1 MKAKSALQSLR
12 QGIVIC
18 DAKGCVVHV
27 NAAYAEF
34 TGIRPEKIRGKR
46 IRDVRVGSL
55 VPKVLRT
62 GEAIEGVYKS
72 DGERSYFASVY
83 PIYEA
88 GEKKGTV
95 SIVTTLEQSRA
106 RKRPGGGTLKE
117 RVREFE
123 RQEIRRTLLLY
134 DDNLEGK
141 KQAAEAWAFRCPR
154 CTARWRANKR
164 AEKANAAGLKEGML
178 HGQRTED
185 GIFTLCRG
193 RVRSSNRLIFRFRF
207 ALPYGVPMFRLDDR
221 AEI

>member
-18 DAKGCVVHV
+18 DAKGCVVYV

-34 TGIRPEKIRGKR
+34 TGIRPEEIRGKR

-62 GEAIEGVYKS
+62 GEAIESVYKS

-106 RKRPGGGTLKE
+106 RRRPGGGTLKE

-141 KQAAEAWAFRCPR
+141 KQAAEA
-154 CTARWRANKR
+154 
-164 AEKANAAGLKEGML
+164 L
-178 HGQRTED
+178 
-185 GIFTLCRG
+185 GISLSTLY
-193 RVRSSNRLIFRFRF
+193 SKMESK
-207 ALPYGVPMFRLDDR
+207 
-221 AEI
+221 

>member
-18 DAKGCVVHV
+18 DAKGCVVYI

-34 TGIRPEKIRGKR
+34 TGIRPKEIRGKR

-106 RKRPGGGTLKE
+106 RRRPGGGTLKE

-141 KQAAEAWAFRCPR
+141 KQAAEA
-154 CTARWRANKR
+154 
-164 AEKANAAGLKEGML
+164 L
-178 HGQRTED
+178 
-185 GIFTLCRG
+185 GISLSTLY
-193 RVRSSNRLIFRFRF
+193 SKMESK
-207 ALPYGVPMFRLDDR
+207 
-221 AEI
+221 

>member
-18 DAKGCVVHV
+18 DAKGCVVYV

-34 TGIRPEKIRGKR
+34 TGIRPEEIRGKR

-106 RKRPGGGTLKE
+106 RRRPGGGTLKE

-123 RQEIRRTLLLY
+123 WQEIRRMLLLY

-141 KQAAEAWAFRCPR
+141 KQAAEA
-154 CTARWRANKR
+154 
-164 AEKANAAGLKEGML
+164 L
-178 HGQRTED
+178 
-185 GIFTLCRG
+185 GISLSTLY
-193 RVRSSNRLIFRFRF
+193 SKMESK
-207 ALPYGVPMFRLDDR
+207 
-221 AEI
+221 

>member
-18 DAKGCVVHV
+18 DAKGCVVYV

-106 RKRPGGGTLKE
+106 RRRPDGGTLKK

-141 KQAAEAWAFRCPR
+141 KQAAEA
-154 CTARWRANKR
+154 
-164 AEKANAAGLKEGML
+164 L
-178 HGQRTED
+178 
-185 GIFTLCRG
+185 GISLSTLY
-193 RVRSSNRLIFRFRF
+193 SKMESK
-207 ALPYGVPMFRLDDR
+207 
-221 AEI
+221 

>member
-18 DAKGCVVHV
+18 DAKGCVVYV

-34 TGIRPEKIRGKR
+34 TGIRPEEIRGKR

-95 SIVTTLEQSRA
+95 SIVTTLEQSWA
-106 RKRPGGGTLKE
+106 RRRPDGGTLKE

-141 KQAAEAWAFRCPR
+141 KQAAEA
-154 CTARWRANKR
+154 
-164 AEKANAAGLKEGML
+164 L
-178 HGQRTED
+178 
-185 GIFTLCRG
+185 GISLSTLY
-193 RVRSSNRLIFRFRF
+193 SKMESK
-207 ALPYGVPMFRLDDR
+207 
-221 AEI
+221 

>member
-18 DAKGCVVHV
+18 DAKGCVVYV

-34 TGIRPEKIRGKR
+34 SGIRPEKIRGKR

-106 RKRPGGGTLKE
+106 RKRHGGGTLKE

-141 KQAAEAWAFRCPR
+141 KQAAEA
-154 CTARWRANKR
+154 
-164 AEKANAAGLKEGML
+164 L
-178 HGQRTED
+178 
-185 GIFTLCRG
+185 GISLSTLY
-193 RVRSSNRLIFRFRF
+193 SKMESK
-207 ALPYGVPMFRLDDR
+207 
-221 AEI
+221 

>member
-18 DAKGCVVHV
+18 DAKGCVVYV

-117 RVREFE
+117 RMREFE

-141 KQAAEAWAFRCPR
+141 KQAAEA
-154 CTARWRANKR
+154 
-164 AEKANAAGLKEGML
+164 L
-178 HGQRTED
+178 
-185 GIFTLCRG
+185 GISLSTLY
-193 RVRSSNRLIFRFRF
+193 SKMESK
-207 ALPYGVPMFRLDDR
+207 
-221 AEI
+221 

>member
-1 MKAKSALQSLR
+1 MKAKSALQSLW

-18 DAKGCVVHV
+18 DAKGCVVYV

-34 TGIRPEKIRGKR
+34 TGIRPEEICGKR

-123 RQEIRRTLLLY
+123 RQEIRRALLLY

-141 KQAAEAWAFRCPR
+141 KQAAEA
-154 CTARWRANKR
+154 
-164 AEKANAAGLKEGML
+164 L
-178 HGQRTED
+178 
-185 GIFTLCRG
+185 GISLSTLY
-193 RVRSSNRLIFRFRF
+193 SKMESK
-207 ALPYGVPMFRLDDR
+207 
-221 AEI
+221 

>member
-18 DAKGCVVHV
+18 DAKGCVVYV

-34 TGIRPEKIRGKR
+34 TGIRPEEIRGKR

-106 RKRPGGGTLKE
+106 RKYPGGGTLKE

-141 KQAAEAWAFRCPR
+141 KQAAEA
-154 CTARWRANKR
+154 
-164 AEKANAAGLKEGML
+164 L
-178 HGQRTED
+178 
-185 GIFTLCRG
+185 GISLSTLY
-193 RVRSSNRLIFRFRF
+193 SKMESK
-207 ALPYGVPMFRLDDR
+207 
-221 AEI
+221 

>member
-12 QGIVIC
+12 HGIVIC
-18 DAKGCVVHV
+18 DAKGCVVYV

-106 RKRPGGGTLKE
+106 RRRPGGGTLKE

-141 KQAAEAWAFRCPR
+141 KQAAEA
-154 CTARWRANKR
+154 
-164 AEKANAAGLKEGML
+164 L
-178 HGQRTED
+178 
-185 GIFTLCRG
+185 GISLSTLY
-193 RVRSSNRLIFRFRF
+193 SKMESK
-207 ALPYGVPMFRLDDR
+207 
-221 AEI
+221 

>member
-18 DAKGCVVHV
+18 DAKGCVVYV

-34 TGIRPEKIRGKR
+34 TGIRPEEIRGKR

-62 GEAIEGVYKS
+62 GETIEGVYKS

-106 RKRPGGGTLKE
+106 RKRLGGGTLKE

-141 KQAAEAWAFRCPR
+141 KQAAEA
-154 CTARWRANKR
+154 
-164 AEKANAAGLKEGML
+164 L
-178 HGQRTED
+178 
-185 GIFTLCRG
+185 GISLSTLY
-193 RVRSSNRLIFRFRF
+193 SKMESK
-207 ALPYGVPMFRLDDR
+207 
-221 AEI
+221 

>member
-18 DAKGCVVHV
+18 DAEGCVVYV

-34 TGIRPEKIRGKR
+34 TGIRPEEIRGKR

-106 RKRPGGGTLKE
+106 RRRPGGGTLKE

-123 RQEIRRTLLLY
+123 RQEIRRMLLLY

-141 KQAAEAWAFRCPR
+141 KQAAEA
-154 CTARWRANKR
+154 
-164 AEKANAAGLKEGML
+164 L
-178 HGQRTED
+178 
-185 GIFTLCRG
+185 GISLSTLY
-193 RVRSSNRLIFRFRF
+193 SKMESK
-207 ALPYGVPMFRLDDR
+207 
-221 AEI
+221 

>member
-18 DAKGCVVHV
+18 DAKGCVVYV

-34 TGIRPEKIRGKR
+34 TGIRPEEIRGKR

-72 DGERSYFASVY
+72 DGERSYFASVC

-106 RKRPGGGTLKE
+106 RRRPGGGTLKE

-141 KQAAEAWAFRCPR
+141 KQNAEA
-154 CTARWRANKR
+154 
-164 AEKANAAGLKEGML
+164 L
-178 HGQRTED
+178 
-185 GIFTLCRG
+185 GISLSTLY
-193 RVRSSNRLIFRFRF
+193 SKMESK
-207 ALPYGVPMFRLDDR
+207 
-221 AEI
+221 

>member
-18 DAKGCVVHV
+18 DAKGCVVYV

-34 TGIRPEKIRGKR
+34 TGIRPEEIRGKR

-134 DDNLEGK
+134 DDNLECK
-141 KQAAEAWAFRCPR
+141 KQAAEA
-154 CTARWRANKR
+154 
-164 AEKANAAGLKEGML
+164 L
-178 HGQRTED
+178 
-185 GIFTLCRG
+185 GISLSTLY
-193 RVRSSNRLIFRFRF
+193 SK
-207 ALPYGVPMFRLDDR
+207 M
-221 AEI
+221 

>member
-18 DAKGCVVHV
+18 DAKGCVVYV

-34 TGIRPEKIRGKR
+34 TGIRPEEIRGKR

-106 RKRPGGGTLKE
+106 RKRLGGGTLKE

-141 KQAAEAWAFRCPR
+141 KQAAEA
-154 CTARWRANKR
+154 
-164 AEKANAAGLKEGML
+164 L
-178 HGQRTED
+178 
-185 GIFTLCRG
+185 GISLSTLY
-193 RVRSSNRLIFRFRF
+193 SKMESK
-207 ALPYGVPMFRLDDR
+207 
-221 AEI
+221 

>member
-18 DAKGCVVHV
+18 DAKGCVVYV

-34 TGIRPEKIRGKR
+34 TGIRPEEIRGKR

-55 VPKVLRT
+55 VPKVLHT

-117 RVREFE
+117 RARVR
-123 RQEIRRTLLLY
+123 
-134 DDNLEGK
+134 
-141 KQAAEAWAFRCPR
+141 
-154 CTARWRANKR
+154 
-164 AEKANAAGLKEGML
+164 AAGDPADAAALRQQFG
-178 HGQRTED
+178 GQKAGRRSAGHFAVHAVQQDGEQIKGRKSECSGAERRDASRTEN
-185 GIFTLCRG
+185 G
-193 RVRSSNRLIFRFRF
+193 RRNFHVMPWTCPIRMT
-207 ALPYGVPMFRLDDR
+207 GR
-221 AEI
+221 APKYLFQNISVL

>member
-18 DAKGCVVHV
+18 DAKGCVVYV

-46 IRDVRVGSL
+46 IRDVSVGSL

-88 GEKKGTV
+88 GEEKGTV

-123 RQEIRRTLLLY
+123 RQEIQRTLLLY

-141 KQAAEAWAFRCPR
+141 KQAAEA
-154 CTARWRANKR
+154 
-164 AEKANAAGLKEGML
+164 L
-178 HGQRTED
+178 
-185 GIFTLCRG
+185 GISLSTLY
-193 RVRSSNRLIFRFRF
+193 SKMESK
-207 ALPYGVPMFRLDDR
+207 
-221 AEI
+221 

>member
-18 DAKGCVVHV
+18 DAKGCVVYV

-34 TGIRPEKIRGKR
+34 TGIRPEEIRGKR

-106 RKRPGGGTLKE
+106 HKRPGGGTLKE

-141 KQAAEAWAFRCPR
+141 KQAAEALGISLS
-154 CTARWRANKR
+154 TLYSKM
-164 AEKANAAGLKEGML
+164 ESKSKGEKKANAVGLKEGML

-193 RVRSSNRLIFRFRF
+193 RVRS
-207 ALPYGVPMFRLDDR
+207 A
-221 AEI
+221 

>member
-18 DAKGCVVHV
+18 DAKGCVVYV

-106 RKRPGGGTLKE
+106 RRRPGGGTLKE

-134 DDNLEGK
+134 NDNLEGK
-141 KQAAEAWAFRCPR
+141 KQAAEA
-154 CTARWRANKR
+154 
-164 AEKANAAGLKEGML
+164 L
-178 HGQRTED
+178 
-185 GIFTLCRG
+185 GISLSTLY
-193 RVRSSNRLIFRFRF
+193 SKMESK
-207 ALPYGVPMFRLDDR
+207 
-221 AEI
+221 

>member
-18 DAKGCVVHV
+18 DAKGCAVYV

-34 TGIRPEKIRGKR
+34 TGIRPEEIRGKR

-83 PIYEA
+83 PIYEV

-106 RKRPGGGTLKE
+106 RRRPGGGTLKE

-141 KQAAEAWAFRCPR
+141 KQAAEA
-154 CTARWRANKR
+154 
-164 AEKANAAGLKEGML
+164 L
-178 HGQRTED
+178 
-185 GIFTLCRG
+185 GISLSTLY
-193 RVRSSNRLIFRFRF
+193 SKMESK
-207 ALPYGVPMFRLDDR
+207 
-221 AEI
+221 

>member
-18 DAKGCVVHV
+18 DAKGCVVYV

-106 RKRPGGGTLKE
+106 RRRPGG
-117 RVREFE
+117 VREFE

-141 KQAAEAWAFRCPR
+141 KQAAEA
-154 CTARWRANKR
+154 
-164 AEKANAAGLKEGML
+164 L
-178 HGQRTED
+178 
-185 GIFTLCRG
+185 GISLSTLY
-193 RVRSSNRLIFRFRF
+193 SKMESK
-207 ALPYGVPMFRLDDR
+207 
-221 AEI
+221 

>member
-18 DAKGCVVHV
+18 DAKGCVVYV

-34 TGIRPEKIRGKR
+34 TGIRPEEIRGKR
-46 IRDVRVGSL
+46 IRNVRVGSL

-106 RKRPGGGTLKE
+106 RRRPGGGTLKE

-141 KQAAEAWAFRCPR
+141 KQAAEA
-154 CTARWRANKR
+154 
-164 AEKANAAGLKEGML
+164 L
-178 HGQRTED
+178 
-185 GIFTLCRG
+185 GISLSTLY
-193 RVRSSNRLIFRFRF
+193 SKMESK
-207 ALPYGVPMFRLDDR
+207 
-221 AEI
+221 

>member
-18 DAKGCVVHV
+18 DAKGCVVYV

-46 IRDVRVGSL
+46 IRDVSVGSL

-83 PIYEA
+83 PIHEA
-88 GEKKGTV
+88 GEKKGTA
-95 SIVTTLEQSRA
+95 STVTTLEQSRA

-141 KQAAEAWAFRCPR
+141 KQAAEA
-154 CTARWRANKR
+154 
-164 AEKANAAGLKEGML
+164 L
-178 HGQRTED
+178 
-185 GIFTLCRG
+185 GISLSTLY
-193 RVRSSNRLIFRFRF
+193 SKMES
-207 ALPYGVPMFRLDDR
+207 
-221 AEI
+221 E